1 MMSNKLSQTKG
12 VIFDI
17 DGVLIDSYCAHLQSW
32 QQVAQRY
39 GREMTEK
46 DFARTFGRTSREI
59 IRQLWNE
66 IGLNDEEI
74 EVFDQEKEAAF
85 RRIVEQEYPW
95 MEGAEHL
102 IATLFKAHFQLAVG
116 SSGPKENVLLMLSR
130 LTQREWITSAVSGSD
145 VTYGKP
151 HPEVFETAAK
161 KIGVPPELCA
171 VIEDAAAGIS
181 AANTAGMV
189 SIGLISTGHER
200 EEYKEADH
208 VITALSDLS
217 PAVIANW
224 IDNAQSS

>member
-74 EVFDQEKEAAF
+74 EVFDQEKSDKISF
-85 RRIVEQEYPW
+85 Y
-95 MEGAEHL
+95 
-102 IATLFKAHFQLAVG
+102 
-116 SSGPKENVLLMLSR
+116 SR
-130 LTQREWITSAVSGSD
+130 
-145 VTYGKP
+145 
-151 HPEVFETAAK
+151 
-161 KIGVPPELCA
+161 
-171 VIEDAAAGIS
+171 
-181 AANTAGMV
+181 
-189 SIGLISTGHER
+189 
-200 EEYKEADH
+200 
-208 VITALSDLS
+208 
-217 PAVIANW
+217 
-224 IDNAQSS
+224 